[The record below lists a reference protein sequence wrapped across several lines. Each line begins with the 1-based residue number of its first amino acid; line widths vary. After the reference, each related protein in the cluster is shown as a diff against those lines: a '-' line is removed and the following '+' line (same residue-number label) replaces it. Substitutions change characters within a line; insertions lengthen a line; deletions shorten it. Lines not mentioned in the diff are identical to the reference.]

1 MSPGSEWINHFWSC
15 VSNQAAL
22 SGEVKAAFF
31 DGLLLKRDTAL
42 GRMLEERL
50 VGLFLNQKSYQIS
63 YKNSSIMLILRRLT
77 MFRGEV
83 R

>member
-1 MSPGSEWINHFWSC
+1 MSLRSEWINHFYSY

-50 VGLFLNQKSYQIS
+50 VGLFLNQTSHQVS
-63 YKNSSIMLILRRLT
+63 YKILA
-77 MFRGEV
+77 
-83 R
+83 